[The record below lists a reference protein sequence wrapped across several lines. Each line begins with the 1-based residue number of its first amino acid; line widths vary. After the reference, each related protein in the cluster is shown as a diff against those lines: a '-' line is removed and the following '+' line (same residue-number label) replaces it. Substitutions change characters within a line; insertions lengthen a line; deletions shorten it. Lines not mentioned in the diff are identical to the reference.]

1 MKEPIRIE
9 LPMLQPKMSV
19 NAYLFLDPEP
29 VLIDCGM
36 HTSATLALLE
46 REFQR
51 HGLALSDLA
60 HVYITHAHIDHMGM
74 AGRLTQEAKAKIWVN
89 PFTLPWTRNL
99 EKQWQKRAKIIEST
113 LIQEAPPGW
122 DNPVLRGMNDFFQ
135 QALVCWSEIPSESLN
150 VYEVGETLSFG
161 GGKWEV
167 LYVPGH
173 SNTQTCFYEKS
184 KQWLFSAD
192 MLLPLTPTPA
202 IEMKIDA
209 PAEREI
215 SIVRLLDSFE
225 RMKNLPLEKVFPG
238 HGKPFSHHK
247 QLIDAQLARIQM
259 RKEECLD
266 AIQSGKTSFFEIFEQ
281 IYPGAFNI
289 FTLSMLK
296 GYLDL
301 LEIEKHIQL
310 DTSKGYRKYLATGK
324 TSQVP
329 TEIPKTTDGL

>member
-1 MKEPIRIE
+1 
-9 LPMLQPKMSV
+9 MLQPIMSV

-36 HTSATLALLE
+36 NTNATLALLE
-46 REFQR
+46 EELQK
-51 HGLALSDLA
+51 HGLKLTDLV
-60 HVYITHAHIDHMGM
+60 HVYVTHAHIDHMGM
-74 AGRLTQEAKAKIWVN
+74 AGRLAREAKANIWVN
-89 PFTLPWTRNL
+89 PFTLPWTRDL
-99 EKQWQKRAKIIEST
+99 EKQWQKRAKIIQTALE
-113 LIQEAPPGW
+113 QEAPPGW
-122 DNPVLRGMNDFFQ
+122 DNPVLNGMNGFFK
-135 QALVCWSEIPSESLN
+135 QALACWSEIPSESLK

-209 PAEREI
+209 PEEREV
-215 SIVRLLDSFE
+215 SIVRLLDSFQ
-225 RMKNLPLEKVFPG
+225 RMTKLALEKVFPG
-238 HGKPFSHHK
+238 HGEPFGHHE

-259 RKEECLD
+259 RKEECLGV
-266 AIQSGKTSFFEIFEQ
+266 IQRGKTSFFEIFEH

-301 LEIEKHIQL
+301 LEVEELIQI
-310 DTSKGYRKYLATGK
+310 DTSEGYRKYVTAGTA
-324 TSQVP
+324 SQFP
-329 TEIPKTTDGL
+329 IEIQKTTDGL